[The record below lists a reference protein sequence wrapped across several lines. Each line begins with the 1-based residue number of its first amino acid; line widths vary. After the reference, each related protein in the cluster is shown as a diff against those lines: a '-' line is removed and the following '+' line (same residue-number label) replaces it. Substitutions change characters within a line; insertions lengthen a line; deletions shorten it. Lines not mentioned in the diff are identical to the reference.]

1 MRMMKTRSN
10 VIVALILIVL
20 VSSLVFGQGGPQ
32 TGPGQQTTKGAV
44 IKGKA
49 PVNKEVLKVKLPR
62 AEEATLKNGLQ
73 VILLPAHKVPTF
85 NMQLVVLSG
94 GLADKPDYRGL
105 ASFTA
110 SLLREGTKTRS
121 SKDIAEQVDALGAT
135 LTANSGLSTMTSVIN
150 ASGLVENLDQTLD
163 LFADV
168 IRNPT
173 FPQAE
178 VDKYKTRTLAQ
189 LQFQRSIPQFLAAE
203 QFQRAIYGTN
213 HPASLIA
220 PPAESLKKLTSKDLA
235 DFHAMYYRPNNAIL
249 AIVGDVTM
257 KEIMPK
263 LEKVFGDWEKGDVP
277 AVTIPQAPAQ
287 AESRIYL
294 IDRPGSVQTVLQ
306 LGTLGIERTSP
317 DYFAVLLA
325 DRVLGGGPSGRLFMN
340 LREDKGYTYGAYSNF
355 GGSKFRGTWMSSSE
369 VRTDVTEGAM
379 KEFMYELKRLR
390 DEPVSA
396 DELENAKR
404 AIIGSFAL
412 SLEQPNTLLQN
423 IITQKLYNLPADY
436 WDTYPQ
442 KVSAITVADVQNAAK
457 KYIDLGHLQVV
468 AVGDAAK
475 ARDILAKYGKVEVY
489 DAEGK
494 LVPPGGSEN
503 NK

>member
-1 MRMMKTRSN
+1 MRMMKTKSN
-10 VIVALILIVL
+10 IVALILIVL
-20 VSSLVFGQGGPQ
+20 VSSMAFGQGGTQ
-32 TGPGQQTTKGAV
+32 TGSGQPTTKGAV

-73 VILLPAHKVPTF
+73 VILLPSHKVPTF

-94 GLADKPDYRGL
+94 GLSDKPDFRGL
-105 ASFTA
+105 SGFTA
-110 SLLREGTKTRS
+110 SLLREGTAKRS

-135 LTANSGLSTMTSVIN
+135 LTATSGLSSMITTVTT
-150 ASGLVENLDQTLD
+150 SGLVENLDQTLD

-189 LQFQRSIPQFLAAE
+189 LQFQRSNPQFLAAE
-203 QFQRAIYGTN
+203 QFQRAIYGTS
-213 HPASLIA
+213 HPASLNSA
-220 PPAESLKKLTSKDLA
+220 PAESIKKLTTKDLA

-263 LEKVFGDWEKGDVP
+263 LEKAFGDWQKGDVP
-277 AVTIPQAPAQ
+277 TVTIPQAPAQ
-287 AESRIYL
+287 SESRIFL

-317 DYFAVLLA
+317 DYFSVLVA
-325 DRVLGGGPSGRLFMN
+325 DRVLGGGPSGRLFLN
-340 LREDKGYTYGAYSNF
+340 LREDKGYTYGAYSQF
-355 GGSKFRGTWMSSSE
+355 GGTKFRGTWISSSE

-379 KEFMYELKRLR
+379 KEFMYELNRMR
-390 DEPVSA
+390 TDVVPAE
-396 DELENAKR
+396 ELENAKR
-404 AIIGSFAL
+404 AIIGGFAL
-412 SLEQPNTLLQN
+412 SLEQPQTLLQN

-442 KVSAITVADVQNAAK
+442 KVSAITAADVQNAAK
-457 KYIDLGHLQVV
+457 KYIDMSHLQVV

-475 ARDILAKYGKVEVY
+475 AREVLSKYGKVELY

-494 LVPPGGSEN
+494 PVTPSDPSN

>member
-1 MRMMKTRSN
+1 MRIMNNRSN
-10 VIVALILIVL
+10 VIVAMLLTALAASVAMA
-20 VSSLVFGQGGPQ
+20 QGGVPTQ
-32 TGPGQQTTKGAV
+32 QQTTKGAV
-44 IKGKA
+44 VKGKA

-62 AEEATLKNGLQ
+62 AQEATLKNGLQ
-73 VILLPAHKVPTF
+73 VVLLEAHKVPTF

-110 SLLREGTKTRS
+110 ALLREGTTKRS

-135 LTANSGLSTMTSVIN
+135 LTATSGLSSLTSVVST
-150 ASGLVENLDQTLD
+150 SGLVENLDQTLE

-178 VDKYKTRTLAQ
+178 VDKFKTRTLSQ
-189 LQFQRSIPQFLAAE
+189 LQLQRSIPQFLAAE
-203 QFQRAIYGTN
+203 QFQRAIYGTT
-213 HPASLIA
+213 HPASLVSA
-220 PPAESLKKLTSKDLA
+220 PAESIKKLTTKDLA

-257 KEIMPK
+257 KDIMPK
-263 LEKVFGDWEKGDVP
+263 LEKAFGDWQKGDVP
-277 AVTIPQAPAQ
+277 AVNIPAAPAQ
-287 AESRIYL
+287 SESRIYL

-325 DRVLGGGPSGRLFMN
+325 DRVLGGGPSGRLFLN

-355 GGSKFRGTWMSSSE
+355 GGSKFRGTWVSSSE

-390 DEPVSA
+390 DEPVQA

-412 SLEQPNTLLQN
+412 SLEQPQALLQN

-442 KVSAITVADVQNAAK
+442 KVSAITTADVQRVAK
-457 KYIDLGHLQVV
+457 QYIDMNHLQVV
-468 AVGDAAK
+468 AVGDASK
-475 ARDILAKYGKVEVY
+475 AREVLEKYGKVEVF
-489 DAEGK
+489 DADGK
-494 LVPPGGSEN
+494 PVGR
-503 NK
+503 

>member
-1 MRMMKTRSN
+1 MRIINIRN
-10 VIVALILIVL
+10 NAILALVLIAL
-20 VSSLVFGQGGPQ
+20 VSSLALGQTSPQ
-32 TGPGQQTTKGAV
+32 QQTTKGAV
-44 IKGKA
+44 VKGKA
-49 PVNKEVLKVKLPR
+49 PVSKEVLKVKLPR
-62 AEEATLKNGLQ
+62 AEETTLKNGLR
-73 VILLPAHKVPTF
+73 VVLLPAHKVPTF
-85 NMQLVVLSG
+85 NMQMVVLSG
-94 GLADKPDYRGL
+94 GLVDKPDYRGL

-110 SLLREGTKTRS
+110 TLLREGTAKRS
-121 SKDIAEQVDALGAT
+121 SKDIAEQVDALGAS
-135 LTANSGLSTMTSVIN
+135 LGANSGFSSMTSTV
-150 ASGLVENLDQTLD
+150 STGGLVENMDQTLE

-173 FPQAE
+173 FPEAE
-178 VDKYKTRTLAQ
+178 VNKYKTRMLAQ

-203 QFQRAIYGTN
+203 QFQKAIYGTS

-235 DFHAMYYRPNNAIL
+235 AFHSSYYRPNNAIL
-249 AIVGDVTM
+249 AVVGDVTM
-257 KEIMPK
+257 KELLPK
-263 LEKVFGDWEKGDVP
+263 LEKFFGDWEKADVP
-277 AVTIPQAPAQ
+277 TYTIPPAPAQ
-287 AESRIYL
+287 SESRIYL

-306 LGTLGIERTSP
+306 LGMLGIERTSP

-340 LREDKGYTYGAYSNF
+340 LREDKGYTYGAYSTF
-355 GGSKFRGTWMSSSE
+355 GGSKFRGTWISSSE

-379 KEFMYELKRLR
+379 KEFMYELNRMR
-390 DEPVSA
+390 TDIVPAE
-396 DELENAKR
+396 ELDNAKR

-412 SLEQPNTLLQN
+412 SLEQPTSLLQN

-442 KVSAITVADVQNAAK
+442 KVSAITAQDVQRAAQ

-475 ARDILAKYGKVEVY
+475 AREILAKYGKVELY

-494 LVPPGGSEN
+494 PITGSDIN